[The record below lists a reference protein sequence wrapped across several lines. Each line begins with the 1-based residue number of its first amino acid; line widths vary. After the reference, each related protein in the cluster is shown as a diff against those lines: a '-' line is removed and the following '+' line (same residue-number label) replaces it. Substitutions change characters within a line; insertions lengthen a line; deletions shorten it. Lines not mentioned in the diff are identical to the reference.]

1 MIVYSNTKGGF
12 VDDVR
17 NGIIVKKII
26 EEFNKHNVKHHNDA
40 EYRAW
45 SNSLVHM
52 RNALDDIE
60 ISDEEGTE
68 GSGSFDVTVDGWG
81 EYIDVELPLN

>member
-1 MIVYSNTKGGF
+1 MLNGEFKTFEFDVTDQVTEQPRGGVIV
-12 VDDVR
+12 
-17 NGIIVKKII
+17 VK
-26 EEFNKHNVKHHNDA
+26 
-40 EYRAW
+40 
-45 SNSLVHM
+45 
-52 RNALDDIE
+52 DIE